1 MQKPAKPSANNNHV
15 APPEVEVIP
24 APPAP
29 QK

>member
-1 MQKPAKPSANNNHV
+1 MQKPAKPSANNNR
-15 APPEVEVIP
+15 AASPEVEVIP